1 MSQLYLV
8 LIGVIAKIWHFC
20 FRIPPSYKLSRG
32 EIQGHLSFRVD
43 TDPANYLRQTGD
55 YRCIAGSRNRYI
67 ASLPAKLRIAHLS
80 DFAGTGEKPEVIEVY
95 VGNDVIIGCKVPD
108 SIPPPFVQVILVN
121 YFDQNSNWKILL
133 QIF

>member
-1 MSQLYLV
+1 
-8 LIGVIAKIWHFC
+8 
-20 FRIPPSYKLSRG
+20 
-32 EIQGHLSFRVD
+32 VD

-121 YFDQNSNWKILL
+121 YFDQNSNFQHKNTVTNINNKSTAQTSILL
-133 QIF
+133 SNTILIILKLAN